1 MILLGSRHRAP
12 QKQAKWLLA
21 IIGWVIVVCL
31 MQNSGFVSSCS
42 MDGETVASASVAEE
56 KVHDTKSKSAN
67 KCELSDKL
75 IQFAKHHLGLFIV
88 ILFVGITL
96 VAVCRR
102 GVFAQLRQWTEPIPY
117 KHRVHLTFCVFRE

>member
-1 MILLGSRHRAP
+1 MSLLVSRHRAP
-12 QKQAKWLLA
+12 DKQAKWLLA

-42 MDGETVASASVAEE
+42 MNGEQTESSYASSE
-56 KVHDTKSKSAN
+56 KTHDIEAKSAN
-67 KCELSDKL
+67 KCELSEKL

-88 ILFVGITL
+88 VLFVGITL
-96 VAVCRR
+96 AAVCRR